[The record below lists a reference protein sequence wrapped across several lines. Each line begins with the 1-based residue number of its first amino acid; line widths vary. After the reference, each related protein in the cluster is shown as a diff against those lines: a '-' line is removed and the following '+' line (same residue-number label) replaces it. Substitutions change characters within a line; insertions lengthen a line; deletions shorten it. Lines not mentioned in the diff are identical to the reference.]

1 MMTAELRNHCNRT
14 EVLACLLAKAAGLAE
29 EEIRSLAF
37 AAKYHD
43 IGKLMIPEVILDK
56 PGRLTEEERKIVETH
71 AESGYRMLQ
80 GYPEGIR
87 EIVRYHHEN
96 EDGRGYFGLSGEEI
110 PLGAKILHLCDVFD
124 ALTSRRSYKV
134 PWPVADALSFL
145 QEQKGKSFDPKL
157 TDLFV
162 YRVIPAYVI
171 PGKKEQSA

>member
-14 EVLACLLAKAAGLAE
+14 EVLACLLAKEAGLAE

-43 IGKLMIPEVILDK
+43 IGKLMIPESILDK
-56 PGRLTEEERKIVETH
+56 PGRLTEEERKVMETH

-96 EDGRGYFGLSGEEI
+96 EDGSGYYGLTGEEI
-110 PLGAKILHLCDVFD
+110 PAGAKILHLCDVFD
-124 ALTSRRSYKV
+124 ALTSRRSYKA
-134 PWPVADALSFL
+134 PWTVGDALAFL
-145 QEQKGKSFDPKL
+145 LEGKGTSFDPAL

-162 YRVIPAYVI
+162 YRVIPAQVI
-171 PGKKEQSA
+171 PQKKEQSA